1 LVTAPKLSPT
11 FIVCLDSA
19 SEKMEEATLRKLDEM
34 FSELRQE
41 IKENHLQKVHQQKE
55 QQQHQG
61 HCLSSRSSSNLNI
74 GRRQS
79 LPTHVTSGRRV
90 SMPAKLV
97 SPATSSVRRGSLPI
111 EVDVRRS
118 SLPTFP
124 ARRSSVELPPQHRES
139 PNARRFS
146 RDSLD
151 LDLVIEDASEADA
164 DSDYNNS
171 IIVEED
177 EEVDAEVCLF
187 MNGFSYYVFI
197 SLIFLPLKY
206 YN

>member
-1 LVTAPKLSPT
+1 
-11 FIVCLDSA
+11 
-19 SEKMEEATLRKLDEM
+19 MEEVILRKLDDM

-41 IKENHLQKVHQQKE
+41 IKQNHLQKVHQQKE

-61 HCLSSRSSSNLNI
+61 HCLSSRSNSNLNI

-90 SMPAKLV
+90 SMPAKLA
-97 SPATSSVRRGSLPI
+97 SSSVRRGSLPI
-111 EVDVRRS
+111 EVDGRRS

-124 ARRSSVELPPQHRES
+124 VRRLSVDLQSQRRES
-139 PNARRFS
+139 PSSRKFS

-151 LDLVIEDASEADA
+151 LDLVIEDASEVDA

-177 EEVDAEVCLF
+177 EEIDSEVCCLDEWFRFLF
-187 MNGFSYYVFI
+187 LSFVFI
-197 SLIFLPLKY
+197 LL
-206 YN
+206 